1 MGAGGSS
8 SSALVTSSTATT
20 PATPATPATAAEAPK
35 RPSADSLEPKPRK
48 HSLTGLM
55 GMQTAP
61 APIKAGP
68 PGRRSSAQHV
78 QEEAASFRSK
88 SSSIKMMMR
97 NQAYRKSFFTF
108 LETMH
113 KGKEEMMDFFLLM
126 ETMKK
131 NREKDAKRASFM
143 AEFQKYEQKSQGKS
157 DDLPESL
164 IFSSMH
170 HWKGVEN
177 LSDEDLAK
185 HIERSADDILL
196 ALTPLFESFL
206 ESPYFL
212 EVKATENR
220 EEKRRFSAHSS

>member
-1 MGAGGSS
+1 MGAGSS
-8 SSALVTSSTATT
+8 SRTLATT
-20 PATPATPATAAEAPK
+20 APAPVGK
-35 RPSADSLEPKPRK
+35 RLSFETSQSDKPRK

-55 GMQTAP
+55 GLPGNIVAP
-61 APIKAGP
+61 PQNKGGP
-68 PGRRSSAQHV
+68 GVRRSSAQHV

-108 LETMH
+108 LEKMH
-113 KGKEEMMDFFLLM
+113 KGKEEMMDHFLLL

-131 NREKDAKRASFM
+131 NRDKDSKRTSFM
-143 AEFQKYEQKSQGKS
+143 AEFQKYEQKAQGKS
-157 DDLPESL
+157 NDAAESI

-185 HIERSADDILL
+185 HVERSADDILL

-212 EVKATENR
+212 EVKETESR
-220 EEKRRFSAHSS
+220 EEKRRFSAHSN